1 MASGD
6 LVTVDV
12 NKLLVDLG
20 KLQGRLGNHSVSLRR
35 FQNYM
40 RTTTYDHFSALGQ
53 GGTHRGVTWKYFQN
67 PVYVR
72 KTDGQAVPPWG
83 GVPRLARLKQYRGT
97 TGFRASEL
105 GSFSNRNRGSGSSIV
120 RDRRSTLGEKTVRGR
135 LRASG
140 KRLKQGDQILR
151 DTDELVRSVAN
162 SIGQNSIRDIGPVEM
177 KFGTMVPYAEK
188 QNRTRPFLFFT
199 EEDRK
204 TAERMVYEGLIGGS
218 RGGTG

>member
-1 MASGD
+1 MSD
-6 LVTVDV
+6 LVKIDAQ
-12 NKLLVDLG
+12 KLLVDLS
-20 KLQGRLGNHSVSLRR
+20 KLQNRLGNHELALRR

-72 KTDGQAVPPWG
+72 KTDGVAVPPWG

-105 GSFSNRNRGSGSSIV
+105 GSFSNRNRDSGSSIRREV
-120 RDRRSTLGEKTVRGR
+120 RSTLGEKTVRGR

-140 KRLKQGDQILR
+140 KRLKEGDQILR
-151 DTDELVRSVAN
+151 DTNSMLQSVSNA
-162 SIGQNSIRDIGPVEM
+162 IGRGGIRDIGPVEM
-177 KFGTMVPYAEK
+177 LFGTMVPYAEV

-199 EEDRK
+199 EDDRT
-204 TAERMVYEGLIGGS
+204 TAERMIYEGLIGGS
-218 RGGTG
+218 SGRG

>member
-1 MASGD
+1 MSD
-6 LVTVDV
+6 LVKIDAQ
-12 NKLLVDLG
+12 KLLVDLS
-20 KLQGRLGNHSVSLRR
+20 KLQNRLGNHELALRR

-72 KTDGQAVPPWG
+72 KTDGVAVPPWG

-105 GSFSNRNRGSGSSIV
+105 GSFSNRNRDSGSSIRREV
-120 RDRRSTLGEKTVRGR
+120 RSTLGEKTVRGS

-140 KRLKQGDQILR
+140 KRLKEGDQILR
-151 DTDELVRSVAN
+151 DTDELVRSVSNA
-162 SIGQNSIRDIGPVEM
+162 IGRGGIRDIGPVEM
-177 KFGTMVPYAEK
+177 LFGTMVPYAEK
-188 QNRTRPFLFFT
+188 QHKLRPFLFFT
-199 EEDRK
+199 EDDRT
-204 TAERMVYEGLIGGS
+204 TAERMIYEGLIGGS
-218 RGGTG
+218 SGRG

>member
-1 MASGD
+1 MSD
-6 LVTVDV
+6 LVKIDAQ
-12 NKLLVDLG
+12 KLLVDLS
-20 KLQGRLGNHSVSLRR
+20 KLQNRLGNHELALRR

-53 GGTHRGVTWKYFQN
+53 GGTHRGVTWKYFEN

-72 KTDGQAVPPWG
+72 KTDGVAVPPWG

-105 GSFSNRNRGSGSSIV
+105 GSFSNRNRDRGSSIRREV
-120 RDRRSTLGEKTVRGR
+120 RSTLGEKTVRGR

-140 KRLKQGDQILR
+140 KRLKEGDQILR
-151 DTDELVRSVAN
+151 DTDELVRSVSNAI
-162 SIGQNSIRDIGPVEM
+162 SRGGIRDIGPVEM
-177 KFGTMVPYAEK
+177 LFGTMVPYAEK

-199 EEDRK
+199 EVDRT

-218 RGGTG
+218 SGRG

>member
-1 MASGD
+1 MSD
-6 LVTVDV
+6 LVKIDAQ
-12 NKLLVDLG
+12 KLLVDLS
-20 KLQGRLGNHSVSLRR
+20 KLQNRLGNHELALRR

-72 KTDGQAVPPWG
+72 KTDGVAVPPWG

-105 GSFSNRNRGSGSSIV
+105 GSFSNRNRGSGSSIRREV
-120 RDRRSTLGEKTVRGR
+120 RSTVGEKTIRGR

-140 KRLKQGDQILR
+140 KRLKEGDQILR
-151 DTDELVRSVAN
+151 DTDELVRSVSNA
-162 SIGQNSIRDIGPVEM
+162 IGRGGIRDIGPVEM
-177 KFGTMVPYAEK
+177 LFGTMVPYAEK
-188 QNRTRPFLFFT
+188 QHKLRPFLFFT
-199 EEDRK
+199 EDDRSV
-204 TAERMVYEGLIGGS
+204 AERMVYEGLIGGS
-218 RGGTG
+218 SGRG